1 MPSHVTRTG
10 EDVVS
15 QLQAT
20 MARLRQRMEGLD
32 RPSVGLALGSG
43 AARGFAHIGVL
54 QALIANAIPIDV
66 IAGCSMGAVIGGCY
80 AAGVE
85 PDEMYEI
92 VKSVDRRAVYRHL
105 DFTVPNRGGL
115 IGGGRVSEL
124 LKVLT
129 GEKTFSQTRIGFACT
144 AADIHTGEEV
154 ILESGLLYEA
164 MRASSSIPGVFQPV
178 AVGSRVLVDGGII
191 NPVPANYLVAMGVG
205 VVVSVDVTPLLS
217 PSEEMLV
224 KPPSIVYTLINSF
237 DILARAVSEPTEDIS
252 DVTIRPD
259 VSYVFGGDFWRGP
272 ELVERGRSAAVA
284 AIPAIREAIMIPGAR
299 RAHHASGAVTE
310 AQHS

>member
-10 EDVVS
+10 EEVAS
-15 QLQAT
+15 QLRSTQAK
-20 MARLRQRMEGLD
+20 LRERMDGLA

-54 QALIANAIPIDV
+54 QAMIANAIPIDV
-66 IAGCSMGAVIGGCY
+66 IVGCSMGAVIGGCY
-80 AAGVE
+80 AAGVD
-85 PDEMYEI
+85 PDELYEI
-92 VKSVDRRAVYRHL
+92 TRSIDRRAVYRHL

-115 IGGGRVSEL
+115 IGGGRVQEL
-124 LKVLT
+124 LRVLT
-129 GEKTFSQTRIGFACT
+129 AEKTFSQTRIGFACT

-178 AVGSRVLVDGGII
+178 TLGSRVLVDGGII
-191 NPVPANYLVAMGVG
+191 NPVPANYLVAMGVD

-217 PSEEMLV
+217 PSDEALG
-224 KPPSIVYTLINSF
+224 KPPSIVYTLINAF
-237 DILARAVSEPTEDIS
+237 DILARVVSEPTEDIS

-259 VSYVFGGDFWRGP
+259 VSHVFGGDFWRGL
-272 ELVERGRSAAVA
+272 ELVDRGRSATEDAM
-284 AIPAIREAIMIPGAR
+284 PAIKKAIETAGAR
-299 RAHHASGAVTE
+299 RARRAVEAST
-310 AQHS
+310 